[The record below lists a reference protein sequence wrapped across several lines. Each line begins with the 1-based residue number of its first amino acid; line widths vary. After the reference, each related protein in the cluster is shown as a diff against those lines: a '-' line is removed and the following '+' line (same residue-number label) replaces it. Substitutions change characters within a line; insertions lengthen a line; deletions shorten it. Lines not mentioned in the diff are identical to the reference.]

1 VTELNTIN
9 AGNNPDLANS
19 LVDKALA
26 ATEKPVE
33 PAKVVPPFGNV
44 VVLPSGYV
52 GPDGRLITTVE
63 VRELNG
69 MDEEAL
75 SKVDTLIRLWSLVL
89 NRGVV
94 KIGDENATEHI
105 LDNLLIGDREA
116 LILGVY
122 KATFGNS
129 SNLEAY
135 CSGCREFKTVAIDLN
150 KDIKTKV
157 LLDPVADRTFEI
169 HGRKDK
175 YLVTLPTGI
184 AQKDMGSDPN
194 RTEAELKTL
203 LLENCVLEIN
213 DQPVISKLQIKGMGI
228 ADRTTVVD
236 EIAKRTPGPQFDDFE
251 IDCPNCG
258 GKVVVPV
265 TLGTIFRY

>member
-1 VTELNTIN
+1 MTELNTIS
-9 AGNNPDLANS
+9 AGANPDLANS
-19 LVDKALA
+19 LVDKALSETA
-26 ATEKPVE
+26 KPVE
-33 PAKVVPPFGNV
+33 PAKIISPFDNV
-44 VVLPSGYV
+44 VSLPSGYIR
-52 GPDGRLITTVE
+52 PDGKLITTVE

-69 MDEEAL
+69 LDEEAL
-75 SKVDTLIRLWSLVL
+75 SKVDTLSKLWSTVL
-89 NRGVV
+89 SRGVV
-94 KIGDENATEHI
+94 KIGDEQATEQI

-122 KATFGNS
+122 KATFGNTAT
-129 SNLEAY
+129 LEAY
-135 CSGCREFKTVAIDLN
+135 CQGCRELKTVSFDVT

-157 LLDPVADRTFEI
+157 LLDAAADRTFEI
-169 HGRKDK
+169 YGRKNK
-175 YLVTLPTGI
+175 YLVTLPTGV
-184 AQKDMGSDPN
+184 AQKEMGNDPN

-213 DQPVISKLQIKGMGI
+213 EQPVISKLQIKGMGI

-236 EIAKRTPGPQFDDFE
+236 EIAKRTPGPQFENFE